1 MTKYNLGFIGAGN
14 MAEAL
19 IRGLIDKGVYTADE
33 IAITDVS
40 ADRTALLG
48 RQFGVVTC
56 GSNGA
61 LVRECAV
68 VLLAVKPQVVAAVL
82 EEVKNDSRPDQLFIS
97 IIAGTRSAK
106 IENGL
111 RNAGNEKPR
120 LVRVMPNTPALVGL
134 GVSGICAGANATTED
149 LQTTESICNAVGITT
164 RVDESLMDAVTAL
177 TGSGPAYIFY
187 VIEALIEAGVK
198 VGFTPE
204 QAHGMVLQMVLGA
217 ATLAKNSDKSP
228 QELRR
233 AVTSPKGTTEAGV
246 TVLDQERVKEIFART
261 VEAAERRGKELGSL

>member
-1 MTKYNLGFIGAGN
+1 MTKYKLGFIGAGN

-48 RQFGVVTC
+48 RQFGVATC

-134 GVSGICAGANATTED
+134 GVSGICAGANATAED

-233 AVTSPKGTTEAGV
+233 AVTSPKGTTEAGG